1 MEKKKKSKLY
11 LYSYMLQKSTSDFRV
26 FGEVSV
32 YYKVINEAIYT
43 EGEKE
48 RER

>member
-1 MEKKKKSKLY
+1 MGEKKTNLY
-11 LYSYMLQKSTSDFRV
+11 SYSYMLQKSTSDFRV
-26 FGEVSV
+26 FGGVSV

>member
-1 MEKKKKSKLY
+1 MGKKKAN

-26 FGEVSV
+26 FSGVSV
-32 YYKVINEAIYT
+32 YYNKVINEAIYT
-43 EGEKE
+43 EGENE

>member
-1 MEKKKKSKLY
+1 MGGTKAN
-11 LYSYMLQKSTSDFRV
+11 LYSYPYMLQKSTSDFRV
-26 FGEVSV
+26 FGGVSV
-32 YYKVINEAIYT
+32 YYTNKAIYT